1 MFKKDSQLSVEKRFS
16 ISFIVL
22 IFSVFA
28 LFVFQ
33 VFLRPELVDLINVL
47 ISDNNLSVL
56 DYIIYGIG
64 WFIIILIGILW
75 VSVGL
80 LPIMLEM
87 VLNTASTG
95 PAPNEA

>member
-16 ISFIVL
+16 ISLIVL

-33 VFLRPELVDLINVL
+33 VFLRPELVDLINAL

-80 LPIMLEM
+80 LVVAAKKELML
-87 VLNTASTG
+87 LIHSSAN
-95 PAPNEA
+95 